1 MPRPAP
7 NHGHARL
14 NPVFVLPEPELK
26 PSHALPL
33 ALCAALACATAS
45 AQLKPPHETA
55 RPAAPATPAASAA
68 AAPATPAKSPADAE
82 KEAAGKLA
90 AQGWLLL
97 LDRKD
102 WGRAWETS
110 SSVFRQT
117 VPLPA
122 WMDGIP
128 KVRADLG
135 SFVERTPAESAYKT
149 TLAGRPDG
157 EYVTVIF
164 LTKFDKREVQEVVTT
179 VRDTD
184 GKWRVTGY
192 STR

>member
-1 MPRPAP
+1 MRPS
-7 NHGHARL
+7 L
-14 NPVFVLPEPELK
+14 
-26 PSHALPL
+26 ALPL
-33 ALCAALACATAS
+33 ALSAALVASTAA
-45 AQLKPPHETA
+45 AQLKPPKEAAKT
-55 RPAAPATPAASAA
+55 AAPAATAA
-68 AAPATPAKSPADAE
+68 AAPASKSSAHAE

-90 AQGWLLL
+90 AQGWLVL

-102 WGRAWETS
+102 WGRAWDTS

-117 VPLPA
+117 VPLA
-122 WMDGIP
+122 TWMDGIP
-128 KVRADLG
+128 KVRTELG
-135 SFVERTPAESAYKT
+135 AFVERRPGEAAYKT

-157 EYVTVIF
+157 EYVTVVF
-164 LTKFDKREVQEVVTT
+164 LSKFEKRELQEVVTT

>member
-1 MPRPAP
+1 M
-7 NHGHARL
+7 
-14 NPVFVLPEPELK
+14 K
-26 PSHALPL
+26 PFISMSL
-33 ALCAALACATAS
+33 ALSVALSCATAS
-45 AQLKPPHETA
+45 AQLKPPRDA
-55 RPAAPATPAASAA
+55 AKAPAPA
-68 AAPATPAKSPADAE
+68 SPAVPKPESKSSAHAE

-90 AQGWLLL
+90 AHGWLLL

-135 SFVERTPAESAYKT
+135 TFVERTPAESAYKT

-164 LTKFDKREVQEVVTT
+164 LSKFDKREVQEVITT

-192 STR
+192 EAR